1 MKMKKLIKVIFVAV
15 FVVLTTHVKAQ
26 QEPLYTQY
34 MFNAMS
40 VNPAYTGTQ
49 DALEAVFLSRM
60 QWTGFDGAPRT
71 YSFAAHTPFTQYDM
85 GIGVALVAD
94 NLGPV
99 NNFYFNVNYAYQV
112 KLTDELKMSMG
123 IKGGFYNY
131 HVGLDNLLLDGSPID
146 PSFQGQIERKFQP
159 NLGAGVYVY
168 DERLYAGISVPKLFQ
183 SELNQEQAEED
194 ALAVLKRHYY
204 IMAGYMFDINDD
216 FKIRPSFINKIVD
229 GAPPSTDITTQV
241 VYQDLYWLGATYRL
255 GDALAFMANV
265 QVSNQLMIGYSYDFS
280 LSNLGNYNS
289 GSHEVMIS
297 FSYDG
302 FLQGKT
308 SRRLR

>member
-1 MKMKKLIKVIFVAV
+1 MKMMKLFKIALACSL
-15 FVVLTTHVKAQ
+15 VVLSVSVKAQ

-34 MFNAMS
+34 MFNTMS

-71 YSFAAHTPFTQYDM
+71 YSFAAHTPFTQHDM

-94 NLGPV
+94 KVGPV
-99 NNFYFNVNYAYQV
+99 NNFYFNVNYAYRV
-112 KLTDELKMSMG
+112 NLTDDLKLSMG

-131 HVGLDNLLLDGSPID
+131 HVGLDNLLLDANSID
-146 PSFQGQIERKFQP
+146 PSFQGQVERKFQP
-159 NLGAGVYVY
+159 NLGAGLYIY

-183 SELNQEQAEED
+183 SEINPEEAQQD

-204 IMAGYMFDINDD
+204 IMAGYLFTINDD
-216 FKIRPSFINKIVD
+216 FKLRPSFINKFVE
-229 GAPPSTDITTQV
+229 GAPPSTDITAQM
-241 VYQDLYWLGATYRL
+241 VYQDMYWLGLTYRL

-265 QVSNQLMIGYSYDFS
+265 NVTEELMIGYSYDFS
-280 LSNLGNYNS
+280 VSNLGNYNS
-289 GSHEVMIS
+289 GSHEIML
-297 FSYDG
+297 SYRYGG
-302 FLQGKT
+302 FVKSKRT
-308 SRRLR
+308 RRLR

>member
-1 MKMKKLIKVIFVAV
+1 MKMNNLYKVIIVVLLA
-15 FVVLTTHVKAQ
+15 VLTTKIKAQ

-49 DALEAVFLSRM
+49 DGLEAVFLSRL
-60 QWTGFDGAPRT
+60 QWTGFEGAPRT

-94 NLGPV
+94 KLGPV

-112 KLTDELKMSMG
+112 KLTDDMRLSMG

-131 HVGLDNLLLDGSPID
+131 HVGLDGLLLDGNQMD

-168 DERLYAGISVPKLFQ
+168 DDRLYAGISVPKLFQ
-183 SELNQEQAEED
+183 SEINTEESQED
-194 ALAVLKRHYY
+194 ALAVLKRHYF
-204 IMAGYMFDINDD
+204 IMAGYLFDINDD
-216 FKIRPSFINKIVD
+216 FKIRPSFINKFVD
-229 GAPPSTDITTQV
+229 GAPPSTDISTQV
-241 VYQDLYWLGATYRL
+241 IYQEMYWLGATYRL

-265 QVSNQLMIGYSYDFS
+265 QVSEQLMIGYSYDFS
-280 LSNLGNYNS
+280 MSNLGNYNS
-289 GSHEVMIS
+289 GSHELMIS
-297 FSYDG
+297 FNYDG
-302 FLQGKT
+302 FLKRKK
-308 SRRLR
+308 SRRLN